1 MKKYFLSAL
10 LTVGSFLGWSQS
22 LPFDFESATSG
33 MTGYDGATFTIVN
46 NPDTAGNSSSKV
58 AKIVKVNVNDLWAG
72 GKIASVS
79 SLDFSTSASS
89 VLSMK
94 VYTTEPV
101 GTVIKIK
108 LESPYTSEVDA
119 VTTMSGAWETLT
131 FDFGIPAPAGSVDL
145 VIMPQPHTNGGGNTF
160 YIDDIEQKPGLIA
173 TPRLGP
179 PITFESGTN
188 PRHLFDFESAI
199 SDVVP
204 NPDISTANGSAMV
217 GKITRYLGAPWGGSK
232 IEFVNNLD
240 FTNHP
245 QITMKVWTNAAIGT
259 YVTLK
264 AEKPFWGE
272 ERSVQTNKTGEW
284 ETLTFDFTN
293 APTDMNV
300 LAFMFDFVAGSSN
313 VGDGSAGSTF
323 YFDEVKYANVPLGS
337 DEGLEL
343 ATISVYPN
351 PASDRWTLSN
361 PALTVNEVLVFSI
374 DGKLLEKVEPKDDG
388 TVDINASLY
397 PAGLYLGKVIT
408 TTGEEVLKLYKD

>member
-1 MKKYFLSAL
+1 MKHFLTILFITTASVSWGQ
-10 LTVGSFLGWSQS
+10 T

-72 GKIASVS
+72 GKITSVS

-101 GTVIKIK
+101 GTIIKIK

-119 VTTMSGAWETLT
+119 VTTVSGAWETLT

-160 YIDDIEQKPGLIA
+160 YIDDIEQKPGLVA

-272 ERSVQTNKTGEW
+272 ERSVQTTKTGEW

-343 ATISVYPN
+343 DNYAVYPN
-351 PASDRWTLSN
+351 PTSDYWTLDN
-361 PALTVNEVLVFSI
+361 PLLDIKRVEVLSI
-374 DGKLLEKVEPKDDG
+374 DGKLLDIVHTNDSPRVQ
-388 TVDINASLY
+388 VDASRY
-397 PAGLYLGKVIT
+397 PSGVYLAKIT
-408 TTGEEVLKLYKD
+408 TSKGKDVVKLFKE

>member
-1 MKKYFLSAL
+1 MKHFLTILFITTASVSWGQ
-10 LTVGSFLGWSQS
+10 T

-72 GKIASVS
+72 GKITSVS

-108 LESPYTSEVDA
+108 LETPYTSEVDA
-119 VTTMSGAWETLT
+119 VTTVSGAWETLT
-131 FDFGIPAPAGSVDL
+131 FDFGIPAPAGSADL

-272 ERSVQTNKTGEW
+272 ERSVQTTKTGEW

-343 ATISVYPN
+343 DNYAVYPN
-351 PASDRWTLSN
+351 PTSDYWTLDN
-361 PALTVNEVLVFSI
+361 PLLDIKRVEVLSI
-374 DGKLLEKVEPKDDG
+374 DGKLL
-388 TVDINASLY
+388 DIVHTNDSPRVQIDASRY
-397 PAGLYLGKVIT
+397 PSGVYLAKIT
-408 TTGEEVLKLYKD
+408 TSNGKDVVTLFKE

>member
-1 MKKYFLSAL
+1 MKHFLTTL
-10 LTVGSFLGWSQS
+10 FLAFTSVSWGQT

-72 GKIASVS
+72 GKITSVS

-119 VTTMSGAWETLT
+119 VTTVSGAWETLT

-160 YIDDIEQKPGLIA
+160 YFDDIEQKPGLIA

-204 NPDISTANGSAMV
+204 NPDISTANGSVMV

-264 AEKPFWGE
+264 AEKPFWG
-272 ERSVQTNKTGEW
+272 RR
-284 ETLTFDFTN
+284 
-293 APTDMNV
+293 A
-300 LAFMFDFVAGSSN
+300 
-313 VGDGSAGSTF
+313 
-323 YFDEVKYANVPLGS
+323 
-337 DEGLEL
+337 
-343 ATISVYPN
+343 
-351 PASDRWTLSN
+351 
-361 PALTVNEVLVFSI
+361 
-374 DGKLLEKVEPKDDG
+374 
-388 TVDINASLY
+388 
-397 PAGLYLGKVIT
+397 
-408 TTGEEVLKLYKD
+408 

>member
-1 MKKYFLSAL
+1 MKQYFLSAL
-10 LTVGSFLGWSQS
+10 LTVGPFLGWSQS

-33 MTGYDGATFTIVN
+33 MTGYDGATFTIVD
-46 NPDTAGNSSSKV
+46 NPDTSGNSSSKV

-72 GKIASVS
+72 GKITSVS

-119 VTTMSGAWETLT
+119 VTTVSGAWETLT
-131 FDFGIPAPAGSVDL
+131 FDFGIPAPAGSADL

-160 YIDDIEQKPGLIA
+160 YFDDIEQKPGLIA

-204 NPDISTANGSAMV
+204 NPDVSAANGSAMV

-272 ERSVQTNKTGEW
+272 ERSVQTTKTGEW

-323 YFDEVKYANVPLGS
+323 YFDEVKYANVPLGNV
-337 DEGLEL
+337 EEEL

-351 PASDRWTLSN
+351 PSSDRWTLSN
-361 PALTVNEVLVFSI
+361 PTTTITDVLVFSI
-374 DGKLLEKVEPKDDG
+374 DGKLLEEVEPKDDG
-388 TVDINASLY
+388 AVVIDASLY
-397 PAGLYLGKVIT
+397 PTGLYLAKVIT
-408 TTGEEVLKLYKD
+408 TTGEAVLKLHKD

>member
-1 MKKYFLSAL
+1 MKKYLLSAL
-10 LTVGSFLGWSQS
+10 LTVGSFLGYSQS

-72 GKIASVS
+72 GKITSVS

-119 VTTMSGAWETLT
+119 VTTVSGAWETLT
-131 FDFGIPAPAGSVDL
+131 FDFGIPAPAGSADL

-272 ERSVQTNKTGEW
+272 ERSVQTTKTGEW

-337 DEGLEL
+337 GEGLEL
-343 ATISVYPN
+343 DNYAVYPN
-351 PASDRWTLSN
+351 PTSDYWTLDN
-361 PALTVNEVLVFSI
+361 PLLDINQIEILSI
-374 DGKLLEKVEPKDDG
+374 DGKLL
-388 TVDINASLY
+388 DILHTNDSPRVQIDASRY
-397 PAGLYLGKVIT
+397 PFGVYLAKIT
-408 TTGEEVLKLYKD
+408 TSNGKDVVKLFKK